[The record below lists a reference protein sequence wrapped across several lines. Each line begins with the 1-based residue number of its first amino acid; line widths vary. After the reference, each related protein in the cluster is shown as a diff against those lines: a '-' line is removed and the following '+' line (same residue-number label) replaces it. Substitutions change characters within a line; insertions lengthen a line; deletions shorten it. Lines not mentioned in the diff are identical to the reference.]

1 MFFIRYINFGFIF
14 ALIFTSLLSH
24 FPVQAEALPVGLN
37 NQIAS
42 QNIITTDKKTVAT
55 NQLIISAKTKNPT
68 NRITLQNLAP
78 TLSIAKIRELDAG
91 KIYKLVFNE
100 DINPT
105 LISYLETQNWIASV
119 ALNPIEKT
127 QALVQDPYIT
137 SYPTSII
144 NQNYYNLLDRIQ
156 PLVKSSPTIAVI
168 DSAFDVSHIDLNP
181 NLLEGI
187 DFADGDMDVNLPSL
201 YKTGTDNQ
209 NIPNRSLFHGSMVSG
224 VIVASSNGAGG
235 MGICPWCKVKPYKTS
250 SDAEITTDALGNTV
264 APGLYQDSMIASI
277 YNAIS
282 RGIKIINIS
291 AGSKV
296 YSSVYQEVVNYA
308 RDQGVII
315 VASSGNEN
323 TNAPLWPASFDS
335 VISVASINSNLVKSS
350 YSNYGPQVDIS
361 IQVDGG
367 LVAPVYRNNQGVDL
381 WSLRALGTSFA
392 SPVVSGIIGLITSLY
407 PNITAAQ
414 IRGVLTNA
422 TLLTDLNS
430 ANPTFVNQLGMGLNP
445 ESLVSK
451 LSTMD
456 IINLNPPIQIIS
468 SNLIYAPTRDNLP
481 KYNTAS
487 AMTVSLNNIQ
497 TLGTSQPIN
506 WNCKLLVKDYYSLIW
521 RQIGINQT
529 YNQSSGCQAILQA
542 SDRTNTAYL
551 NIKWQLN
558 DPAQPNSA
566 SNQFEFED
574 LLVFDFNGVGKS
586 E

>member
-105 LISYLETQNWIASV
+105 LISYLETQDWIASV

-235 MGICPWCKVKPYKTS
+235 MGICPWCKVKPSKLLATPRLLLTPS
-250 SDAEITTDALGNTV
+250 VIPSPRDC
-264 APGLYQDSMIASI
+264 
-277 YNAIS
+277 
-282 RGIKIINIS
+282 IKI
-291 AGSKV
+291 
-296 YSSVYQEVVNYA
+296 
-308 RDQGVII
+308 R
-315 VASSGNEN
+315 
-323 TNAPLWPASFDS
+323 
-335 VISVASINSNLVKSS
+335 
-350 YSNYGPQVDIS
+350 
-361 IQVDGG
+361 
-367 LVAPVYRNNQGVDL
+367 
-381 WSLRALGTSFA
+381 
-392 SPVVSGIIGLITSLY
+392 
-407 PNITAAQ
+407 
-414 IRGVLTNA
+414 
-422 TLLTDLNS
+422 
-430 ANPTFVNQLGMGLNP
+430 
-445 ESLVSK
+445 
-451 LSTMD
+451 
-456 IINLNPPIQIIS
+456 
-468 SNLIYAPTRDNLP
+468 
-481 KYNTAS
+481 
-487 AMTVSLNNIQ
+487 
-497 TLGTSQPIN
+497 
-506 WNCKLLVKDYYSLIW
+506 
-521 RQIGINQT
+521 
-529 YNQSSGCQAILQA
+529 
-542 SDRTNTAYL
+542 
-551 NIKWQLN
+551 
-558 DPAQPNSA
+558 
-566 SNQFEFED
+566 
-574 LLVFDFNGVGKS
+574 
-586 E
+586 

>member
-14 ALIFTSLLSH
+14 VVIFTSLLSQ
-24 FPVQAEALPVGLN
+24 FPVQAEELATSLN
-37 NQIAS
+37 QQITT
-42 QNIITTDKKTVAT
+42 QNIITTDKKTLAT
-55 NQLIISAKTKNPT
+55 DQLIISAKTKNPA
-68 NRITLQNLAP
+68 NRTTLQNLAP
-78 TLSIAKIRELDAG
+78 TLSIAKIRELDPG
-91 KIYKLVFNE
+91 KIFKLVFNQ

-105 LISYLETQNWIASV
+105 LISYLETQDWIASV

-127 QALVQDPYIT
+127 QALVQDPFIS
-137 SYPTSII
+137 SYPTPTI
-144 NQNYYNLLDRIQ
+144 NQNYYNLLERIQ
-156 PLVKSSPTIAVI
+156 PLIKSSPTIAVI
-168 DSAFDVSHIDLNP
+168 DSAFDVSHIDLNS

-209 NIPNRSLFHGSMVSG
+209 NIPNRSLFHGSMVAG
-224 VIVASSNGAGG
+224 VVNAASNGAGG

-250 SDAEITTDALGNTV
+250 SDLEITTDAQGNTV

-308 RDQGVII
+308 RDQGVIV

-323 TNAPLWPASFDS
+323 INTPLWPASFES
-335 VISVASINSNLVKSS
+335 VISVTSINSNLVKSS
-350 YSNYGPQVDIS
+350 YSNYGARVDIS

-367 LVAPVYRNNQGVDL
+367 IVSPVYRNNQGVDL
-381 WSLRALGTSFA
+381 WTLRALGTSFA
-392 SPVVSGIIGLITSLY
+392 SPAVSGIIGIATSLY
-407 PNITAAQ
+407 PSITATQ
-414 IRGVLTNA
+414 IRGLLTNT
-422 TLLTDLNS
+422 TLLTNLNS
-430 ANPTFVNQLGMGLNP
+430 ANPTFVDQLGMGLNP
-445 ESLVSK
+445 ESFITK
-451 LSTMD
+451 LLTTD
-456 IINLNPPIQIIS
+456 IPNQTTPTQITS
-468 SNLIYAPTRDNLP
+468 SNLVYAPTRDNLP
-481 KYNTAS
+481 TYNTAS
-487 AMTVSLNNIQ
+487 AITINLNNIQ

-506 WNCKLLVKDYYSLIW
+506 WNCKLLVKEYYSPNW

-542 SDRTNTAYL
+542 SERADIAYL

-558 DPAQPNSA
+558 NPAQPESPT
-566 SNQFEFED
+566 NQFEFED
-574 LLVFDFNGVGKS
+574 LLVFNFNGIGKS
-586 E
+586 V

>member
-1 MFFIRYINFGFIF
+1 
-14 ALIFTSLLSH
+14 
-24 FPVQAEALPVGLN
+24 
-37 NQIAS
+37 
-42 QNIITTDKKTVAT
+42 
-55 NQLIISAKTKNPT
+55 
-68 NRITLQNLAP
+68 
-78 TLSIAKIRELDAG
+78 
-91 KIYKLVFNE
+91 
-100 DINPT
+100 
-105 LISYLETQNWIASV
+105 
-119 ALNPIEKT
+119 
-127 QALVQDPYIT
+127 
-137 SYPTSII
+137 
-144 NQNYYNLLDRIQ
+144 
-156 PLVKSSPTIAVI
+156 
-168 DSAFDVSHIDLNP
+168 
-181 NLLEGI
+181 
-187 DFADGDMDVNLPSL
+187 
-201 YKTGTDNQ
+201 
-209 NIPNRSLFHGSMVSG
+209 
-224 VIVASSNGAGG
+224 
-235 MGICPWCKVKPYKTS
+235 
-250 SDAEITTDALGNTV
+250 
-264 APGLYQDSMIASI
+264 MIASI

-367 LVAPVYRNNQGVDL
+367 LVTPVYRNNQGVDL

-558 DPAQPNSA
+558 DPTQPNSA

-574 LLVFDFNGVGKS
+574 LLAFDFNGVGRS

>member
-14 ALIFTSLLSH
+14 VVIFTSLLSH
-24 FPVQAEALPVGLN
+24 SLVQAEALPVGLN
-37 NQIAS
+37 HQIAS
-42 QNIITTDKKTVAT
+42 QDIITTDKKTVAT
-55 NQLIISAKTKNPT
+55 NQLIISAKTKNQT
-68 NRITLQNLAP
+68 NRTTLQNLTS
-78 TLSIAKIRELDAG
+78 TLGIAKIRELDAG

-105 LISYLETQNWIASV
+105 LISYLETQDWVASV

-127 QALVQDPYIT
+127 QALIQDPFIT
-137 SYPTSII
+137 SYPTPTI
-144 NQNYYNLLDRIQ
+144 NQNYYNLLTRIQ
-156 PLVKSSPTIAVI
+156 PLIKSSPTIAVI
-168 DSAFDVSHIDLNP
+168 DSAFDISHIDLNS

-209 NIPNRSLFHGSMVSG
+209 NITNRSLFHGSMVAG
-224 VIVASSNGAGG
+224 VINASSNGAGG

-308 RDQGVII
+308 RDQGAII

-323 TNAPLWPASFDS
+323 TNVPLWPASFDS
-335 VISVASINSNLVKSS
+335 VISATSINGNLVKSS
-350 YSNYGPQVDIS
+350 YANFGPQVDIS

-367 LVAPVYRNNQGVDL
+367 IVSPVYRNNQGVDL
-381 WSLRALGTSFA
+381 WTLRALGTSFA
-392 SPVVSGIIGLITSLY
+392 SPVVSGIIGLVTSLY
-407 PNITAAQ
+407 PNITATQ
-414 IRGVLTNA
+414 IRGLLTNT
-422 TLLTDLNS
+422 TLLTNLNS
-430 ANPTFVNQLGMGLNP
+430 ANPTFINQLGMGLNP
-445 ESLVSK
+445 ESFITK
-451 LSTMD
+451 LLTMD
-456 IINLNPPIQIIS
+456 IANQNTPIQIIS
-468 SNLIYAPTRDNLP
+468 SNLIYDPTRDNLP
-481 KYNTAS
+481 NYNTAS
-487 AMTVSLNNIQ
+487 AITINLNNIQ

-506 WNCKLLVKDYYSLIW
+506 WNCKLLVKDYYSPSW
-521 RQIGINQT
+521 RQIGTSQA
-529 YNQSSGCQAILQA
+529 YNQSSSCQAILQA
-542 SDRTNTAYL
+542 SERTNVAYL

-558 DPAQPNSA
+558 DPLQPDSA

-574 LLVFDFNGVGKS
+574 LLVFDFNGIGKS
-586 E
+586 V